1 MHGGW
6 QGDLWHCCLAQ
17 ALVGSENPFSLA
29 CERRQAPQDTLYALA
44 LRDMER
50 LRALF
55 DAPLPDADAWP
66 LLRDFHHEG
75 RCTGDGAL
83 LTELAAALAQAD
95 CPAQMLARLTDFYR
109 TRGVGLLGLGQVFR
123 AESAPGG
130 ARLTPVEE
138 RLPVRLGDLVGY
150 EKQKQQLLANTE
162 AFLAGHHANNV
173 LLYGDAGTGK
183 STSIQAIANE
193 YAAQGLRL
201 IEIYKDQYALIP
213 AILRLIKSRNYR
225 FILFLDDLSF
235 EENETSYKYLKAV
248 MEGGAEAAPENVR
261 IYATSNR
268 RHLVREIWRDRSDME
283 HDGDIH
289 RSDTMEEKLSLSSRF
304 GLQIFYPAPTFD
316 EYQGIVS
323 ALFRRTGAGSLT
335 DEELRKAAAT
345 WQVRAGSRSGRTARQ
360 FVDALACKTQ
370 TEGK

>member
-1 MHGGW
+1 MRGGW

-213 AILRLIKSRNYR
+213 AILRQIKSRNYR

-283 HDGDIH
+283 QDEGMH
-289 RSDTMEEKLSLSSRF
+289 RSDTMQEKLSLVARF
-304 GLQIFYPAPTFD
+304 GVTINFSKPTQKEYFQIVTELAKRYPEIT
-316 EYQGIVS
+316 
-323 ALFRRTGAGSLT
+323 LT
-335 DEELRKAAAT
+335 DAELCAEANK
-345 WQVRAGSRSGRTARQ
+345 WELSHGGISGRTAQQ
-360 FVDALACKTQ
+360 FINYLA
-370 TEGK
+370 GKSENA

>member
-1 MHGGW
+1 MDGMQNLLSDLILFRLPEGSLPQRLLSSDAAARSELVVRAVRGGW

-29 CERRQAPQDTLYALA
+29 CERRQAPQDTLHALA

-150 EKQKQQLLANTE
+150 EKQK
-162 AFLAGHHANNV
+162 
-173 LLYGDAGTGK
+173 
-183 STSIQAIANE
+183 
-193 YAAQGLRL
+193 
-201 IEIYKDQYALIP
+201 
-213 AILRLIKSRNYR
+213 
-225 FILFLDDLSF
+225 
-235 EENETSYKYLKAV
+235 
-248 MEGGAEAAPENVR
+248 
-261 IYATSNR
+261 
-268 RHLVREIWRDRSDME
+268 
-283 HDGDIH
+283 
-289 RSDTMEEKLSLSSRF
+289 
-304 GLQIFYPAPTFD
+304 
-316 EYQGIVS
+316 
-323 ALFRRTGAGSLT
+323 
-335 DEELRKAAAT
+335 
-345 WQVRAGSRSGRTARQ
+345 
-360 FVDALACKTQ
+360 
-370 TEGK
+370 

>member
-1 MHGGW
+1 MDGMQNLLSDLILFRLPGGEPAAAAALLRRSGA
-6 QGDLWHCCLAQ
+6 QRARRPRRARRLAGDLWHCCLAQ

-138 RLPVRLGDLVGY
+138 RLPCGWVTSSATKSRSSSFSRIPRPSSPGTTRTTSCST
-150 EKQKQQLLANTE
+150 AMPAPASPR
-162 AFLAGHHANNV
+162 AF
-173 LLYGDAGTGK
+173 
-183 STSIQAIANE
+183 
-193 YAAQGLRL
+193 GLR
-201 IEIYKDQYALIP
+201 Q
-213 AILRLIKSRNYR
+213 RVR
-225 FILFLDDLSF
+225 
-235 EENETSYKYLKAV
+235 
-248 MEGGAEAAPENVR
+248 GA
-261 IYATSNR
+261 
-268 RHLVREIWRDRSDME
+268 
-283 HDGDIH
+283 G
-289 RSDTMEEKLSLSSRF
+289 
-304 GLQIFYPAPTFD
+304 PAPD
-316 EYQGIVS
+316 RDLQGS
-323 ALFRRTGAGSLT
+323 
-335 DEELRKAAAT
+335 
-345 WQVRAGSRSGRTARQ
+345 VRAHSRHPAPDQIAELPLHSLPRRPVLRG
-360 FVDALACKTQ
+360 
-370 TEGK
+370 E

>member
-1 MHGGW
+1 MDGMQNLLSDLILFRLPEGSLPQRLLSSDAAARSELVVRAVRGGW

-130 ARLTPVEE
+130 ARLKPVEE
-138 RLPVRLGDLVGY
+138 PAR
-150 EKQKQQLLANTE
+150 A
-162 AFLAGHHANNV
+162 AG
-173 LLYGDAGTGK
+173 
-183 STSIQAIANE
+183 
-193 YAAQGLRL
+193 
-201 IEIYKDQYALIP
+201 
-213 AILRLIKSRNYR
+213 
-225 FILFLDDLSF
+225 
-235 EENETSYKYLKAV
+235 
-248 MEGGAEAAPENVR
+248 
-261 IYATSNR
+261 
-268 RHLVREIWRDRSDME
+268 
-283 HDGDIH
+283 
-289 RSDTMEEKLSLSSRF
+289 
-304 GLQIFYPAPTFD
+304 
-316 EYQGIVS
+316 
-323 ALFRRTGAGSLT
+323 
-335 DEELRKAAAT
+335 
-345 WQVRAGSRSGRTARQ
+345 
-360 FVDALACKTQ
+360 
-370 TEGK
+370 